1 MTTEM
6 FIASKASEAVKAL
19 YGVEVAADTLQVQ
32 PTRKEFEGD
41 FTLVVFPLL
50 KVSRC
55 APDATGSAIG
65 GWLLQN
71 CPEISAFNS
80 VKGFLNLSLSN
91 LYWSEVFSSIASDPE
106 YGTLPSTGRRIMV
119 EFSSPNT
126 NKPLHLG
133 HVRNN
138 LLGAS
143 VSNLLKEAGNEV
155 IKTTL
160 VNDRGVHICK
170 SMYAWQKRFEGATPE
185 STGKKGDHLVGDCYV
200 EYARMEKENP
210 AVLDD
215 VHEMLVKWEEGDPE
229 VRALWSMMN
238 EWVFAG
244 FEQTYKALGI
254 TFDKTYY
261 EHETYLLGKELVQ
274 KGLESGVF
282 VKDPDGSVWCD
293 LTSDGLDRKLLLR
306 SDGTSVY
313 ITQDLG
319 TAERRFSEY
328 KLDSH
333 VYVVGDEQNYH
344 FQVLK
349 LILGKLGFEWADQ
362 IFHLSYGMVELPE
375 GKMKSR
381 EGTVVDADD
390 LIEKMY
396 EEAKATSEESGKLD
410 GVSPEEKDALY
421 RMIGLGALKYFILK
435 VDPKKKMLF
444 NPKESIDFN
453 GNTGPFI
460 QYTHARIKSILRK
473 SSSLAPSAGRQLPN
487 DAAGLPAA
495 IAEPENRG
503 NGPSMAQAAPAAVES
518 FTSADRLCPK
528 EGIPPL
534 FLPSEGSCLSADA
547 LAGSPAAVEMSGK
560 EIRLVKLLSLYPQK
574 VQEASD
580 AFSPALIANYC
591 YDLAK
596 EFNQYYHDTPILKE
610 EDEAVRC
617 VRLAL
622 IATIARV
629 LSRAMGI
636 LGIQLPE
643 RM

>member
-1 MTTEM
+1 MTAEQ
-6 FIASKASEAVKAL
+6 FIALKASEAIRAVYSAEVEPSAL
-19 YGVEVAADTLQVQ
+19 QIQ

-41 FTLVVFPLL
+41 YTLVVFPLL
-50 KVSRC
+50 RVTHQS
-55 APDATGSAIG
+55 PDASGNAIG
-65 GWLLQN
+65 EWLVSN
-71 CPEISAFNS
+71 CSEIRAFNS
-80 VKGFLNLSLSN
+80 VKGFLNLSLSQV
-91 LYWSEVFSSIASDPE
+91 YWKESLEGVVSDE
-106 YGTLPSTGRRIMV
+106 NFGKLPSTGRRIMV

-138 LLGAS
+138 LLGSS
-143 VSNLLKEAGNEV
+143 VSNLLAAAGNDV

-170 SMYAWQKRFEGATPE
+170 SMYAWEKRFNGATPE

-200 EYARMEKENP
+200 EFAKMEKENP
-210 AVLDD
+210 AVMDD
-215 VHEMLVKWEEGDPE
+215 VHEMLVKWEEGDPQ
-229 VRALWSMMN
+229 VRRLWEMMN

-261 EHETYLLGKELVQ
+261 EHDTYLLGKELVQ
-274 KGLESGVF
+274 RGLDMGVF

-293 LTSDGLDRKLLLR
+293 LTADGLDRKLLLR

-333 VYVVGDEQNYH
+333 IYVVGDEQNYH

-349 LILGKLGFEWADQ
+349 LILKKLGFDWADQ

-390 LIEKMY
+390 LIAKMY
-396 EEAKATSEESGKLD
+396 DEAKATSEESGKLAEL
-410 GVSPEEKDALY
+410 SEEEKDRLY
-421 RMIGLGALKYFILK
+421 SMIGLGALKYFILK

-460 QYTHARIKSILRK
+460 QYTHARICSILRK
-473 SSSLAPSAGRQLPN
+473 AQDQGFSTSMPDSA
-487 DAAGLPAA
+487 
-495 IAEPENRG
+495 E
-503 NGPSMAQAAPAAVES
+503 
-518 FTSADRLCPK
+518 
-528 EGIPPL
+528 
-534 FLPSEGSCLSADA
+534 LSA
-547 LAGSPAAVEMSGK
+547 K
-560 EIRLVKLLSLYPQK
+560 EIRLVKILSSYPQK
-574 VQEASD
+574 VSEAAS
-580 AFSPALIANYC
+580 ALSPALIANYC

-596 EFNQYYHDTPILKE
+596 EFNQYYHDTGILKE
-610 EDEAVRC
+610 TDANLRAM
-617 VRLAL
+617 RLAL
-622 IATIARV
+622 ISALASV
-629 LSRAMGI
+629 LRRGMNI
-636 LGIQLPE
+636 LGIELPE

>member
-1 MTTEM
+1 MTAEQ
-6 FIASKASEAVKAL
+6 FIALKASEAIRAVYSAEVEPSAL
-19 YGVEVAADTLQVQ
+19 QIQ

-41 FTLVVFPLL
+41 YTLVVFPLL
-50 KVSRC
+50 RITHQS
-55 APDATGSAIG
+55 PDASGNAIG
-65 GWLLQN
+65 EWLVSN
-71 CPEISAFNS
+71 CSEIRTFNS
-80 VKGFLNLSLSN
+80 VKGFLNLSLSQV
-91 LYWSEVFSSIASDPE
+91 YWKESLDGVVSDE
-106 YGTLPSTGRRIMV
+106 NFGKLPSTGRRIMV

-138 LLGAS
+138 LLGSS
-143 VSNLLKEAGNEV
+143 VSNLLAAAGNDV

-170 SMYAWQKRFEGATPE
+170 SMYAWEKRFNGATPE

-200 EYARMEKENP
+200 EFAKMEKENP
-210 AVLDD
+210 AVMDD
-215 VHEMLVKWEEGDPE
+215 VHEMLVKWEEDDPQ
-229 VRALWSMMN
+229 VRRLWEMMN

-261 EHETYLLGKELVQ
+261 EHDTYLLGKELVQ
-274 KGLESGVF
+274 RGLDMGVF

-333 VYVVGDEQNYH
+333 IYVVGDEQNYH

-349 LILGKLGFEWADQ
+349 LILKKLGFSWADQ

-390 LIEKMY
+390 LIAKMY
-396 EEAKATSEESGKLD
+396 YEAKATSEESGKLAEL
-410 GVSPEEKDALY
+410 SEEEKDRLY
-421 RMIGLGALKYFILK
+421 SMIGLGALKYFILK

-460 QYTHARIKSILRK
+460 QYTHARICSILRK
-473 SSSLAPSAGRQLPN
+473 AQEQGFSTSMPDSA
-487 DAAGLPAA
+487 
-495 IAEPENRG
+495 E
-503 NGPSMAQAAPAAVES
+503 
-518 FTSADRLCPK
+518 
-528 EGIPPL
+528 
-534 FLPSEGSCLSADA
+534 LSA
-547 LAGSPAAVEMSGK
+547 K
-560 EIRLVKLLSLYPQK
+560 EIRLVKILSSYPQK
-574 VQEASD
+574 VAEAAS
-580 AFSPALIANYC
+580 ALSPALIANYC

-596 EFNQYYHDTPILKE
+596 EFNQYYHDTGILKE
-610 EDEAVRC
+610 PDANLRSM
-617 VRLAL
+617 RLAL
-622 IATIARV
+622 ISALASV
-629 LSRAMGI
+629 LRRGMNI
-636 LGIQLPE
+636 LGIELPE

>member
-1 MTTEM
+1 MTPEA
-6 FIASKASEAVKAL
+6 FLAAKASEAIKAV
-19 YGVEVAADTLQVQ
+19 YGAEVDPATLQVQ
-32 PTRKEFEGD
+32 VTRKEFEGD

-50 KVSRC
+50 RMTRQS
-55 APDATGSAIG
+55 PDATGTALG
-65 GWLLQN
+65 DWLVAN
-71 CPEISAFNS
+71 CPEVASYNS

-91 LYWSEVFSSIASDPE
+91 LYWREALAAIVEDGS
-106 YGTLPSTGRRIMV
+106 YGQLPATGRRVMV

-133 HVRNN
+133 HIRNN

-143 VSNLLKEAGNEV
+143 VSDLLKAAGDEV
-155 IKTTL
+155 VKATL

-170 SMYAWQKRFEGATPE
+170 SMYAWEQRFGGATPE

-200 EYARMEKENP
+200 EFAKMEKEDP
-210 AVLDD
+210 SVMDK
-215 VHEMLVKWEEGDPE
+215 VHEMLVKWEEGDPA
-229 VRALWSMMN
+229 VRKLWETMN
-238 EWVFAG
+238 GWVFDG

-254 TFDKTYY
+254 TFDRTYY
-261 EHETYLLGKELVQ
+261 EHDTYLLGKELVNR
-274 KGLESGVF
+274 GLEMGVF

-293 LTSDGLDRKLLLR
+293 LTADGLDRKLLLR

-333 VYVVGDEQNYH
+333 IYVVGDEQNYH

-349 LILGKLGFEWADQ
+349 LILKKLGFDWADQ

-396 EEAKATSEESGKLD
+396 QEAKATSEESGKLEGISD
-410 GVSPEEKDALY
+410 EEKERLY

-460 QYTHARIKSILRK
+460 QYTHARICSILRK
-473 SSSLAPSAGRQLPN
+473 
-487 DAAGLPAA
+487 AAEQDLTAA
-495 IAEPENRG
+495 LDPK
-503 NGPSMAQAAPAAVES
+503 VELS
-518 FTSADRLCPK
+518 PK
-528 EGIPPL
+528 E
-534 FLPSEGSCLSADA
+534 
-547 LAGSPAAVEMSGK
+547 V
-560 EIRLVKLLSLYPQK
+560 RLVKILGAYPQK
-574 VQEASD
+574 VGEAAA

-610 EDEAVRC
+610 PDREVLQM
-617 VRLAL
+617 RLEL
-622 IATIARV
+622 ISTLASV
-629 LSRAMGI
+629 LRRGMKI
-636 LGIQLPE
+636 LGIDLPD

>member
-1 MTTEM
+1 MTAEQ
-6 FIASKASEAVKAL
+6 FIALKASEAIRAVYSAEVEPSAL
-19 YGVEVAADTLQVQ
+19 QIQ

-41 FTLVVFPLL
+41 YTLVVFPLL
-50 KVSRC
+50 RITHQS
-55 APDATGSAIG
+55 PDASGNAIG
-65 GWLLQN
+65 EWLVSN
-71 CPEISAFNS
+71 CSEIRAFNS
-80 VKGFLNLSLSN
+80 VKGFLNLSLSQV
-91 LYWSEVFSSIASDPE
+91 YWKESLDGVVSDE
-106 YGTLPSTGRRIMV
+106 NFGKLPSTGRRIMV

-138 LLGAS
+138 LLGSS
-143 VSNLLKEAGNEV
+143 VSNLLAAAGNDV

-170 SMYAWQKRFEGATPE
+170 SMYAWEKRFNGATPE

-200 EYARMEKENP
+200 EFAKMEKENP
-210 AVLDD
+210 AVMDD
-215 VHEMLVKWEEGDPE
+215 VHEMLVKWEEGDPQ
-229 VRALWSMMN
+229 VRRLWEMMN

-261 EHETYLLGKELVQ
+261 EHDTYLLGKELVQ
-274 KGLESGVF
+274 RGLDMGVF

-293 LTSDGLDRKLLLR
+293 LTADGLDRKLLLR

-333 VYVVGDEQNYH
+333 IYVVGDEQNYH

-349 LILGKLGFEWADQ
+349 LILKKLGFDWADQ

-390 LIEKMY
+390 LIAKMY
-396 EEAKATSEESGKLD
+396 DEAKATSEESGKLAEL
-410 GVSPEEKDALY
+410 SEEEKDRLY
-421 RMIGLGALKYFILK
+421 SMIGLGALKYFILK

-460 QYTHARIKSILRK
+460 QYTHARICSILRK
-473 SSSLAPSAGRQLPN
+473 AQDQGFSTSMPDSA
-487 DAAGLPAA
+487 
-495 IAEPENRG
+495 E
-503 NGPSMAQAAPAAVES
+503 
-518 FTSADRLCPK
+518 
-528 EGIPPL
+528 
-534 FLPSEGSCLSADA
+534 LSA
-547 LAGSPAAVEMSGK
+547 K
-560 EIRLVKLLSLYPQK
+560 EIRLVKILSSYPQK
-574 VQEASD
+574 VSEAAS
-580 AFSPALIANYC
+580 ALSPALIANYC
-591 YDLAK
+591 YELAK
-596 EFNQYYHDTPILKE
+596 EFNQYYHDTGILKE
-610 EDEAVRC
+610 PDANLRAM
-617 VRLAL
+617 RLAL
-622 IATIARV
+622 ISALASV
-629 LSRAMGI
+629 LRRGMNI
-636 LGIQLPE
+636 LGIELPE

>member
-1 MTTEM
+1 MTPEQ
-6 FIASKASEAVKAL
+6 FLAAKASEAVKAL
-19 YGVEVAADTLQVQ
+19 YGADVEASAMQVAV
-32 PTRKEFEGD
+32 TRKEFEGD

-50 KVSRC
+50 RTSRKS
-55 APDATGSAIG
+55 PDATGVEIG
-65 GWLLQN
+65 DWLIAN
-71 CPEISAFNS
+71 CPEVAAYNS

-91 LYWSEVFSSIASDPE
+91 LYWREALACIVEDDNF
-106 YGTLPSTGRRIMV
+106 GQLPATGRRVMV

-133 HVRNN
+133 HIRNN

-143 VSNLLKEAGNEV
+143 VSDLLKAAGNEV
-155 IKTTL
+155 IKATL

-170 SMYAWQKRFEGATPE
+170 SMYAWQQRFNGATPE

-200 EYARMEKENP
+200 EFAKMEK
-210 AVLDD
+210 DD
-215 VHEMLVKWEEGDPE
+215 PSVMDKVHEMLVKWEEGDPA
-229 VRALWSMMN
+229 VRQLWEMMN
-238 EWVFAG
+238 SWVFAG

-254 TFDKTYY
+254 TFDRTYY

-274 KGLESGVF
+274 RGLDMGVF

-293 LTSDGLDRKLLLR
+293 LTADGLDRKLLLR

-319 TAERRFSEY
+319 TAERRFSEF

-333 VYVVGDEQNYH
+333 IYVVGDEQNYH

-349 LILGKLGFEWADQ
+349 LILKKLGFDWADQ

-410 GVSPEEKDALY
+410 GIADEEKERLY

-460 QYTHARIKSILRK
+460 QYTHARICSILRK
-473 SSSLAPSAGRQLPN
+473 AEEQNLKASLNPS
-487 DAAGLPAA
+487 
-495 IAEPENRG
+495 
-503 NGPSMAQAAPAAVES
+503 VELS
-518 FTSADRLCPK
+518 PK
-528 EGIPPL
+528 E
-534 FLPSEGSCLSADA
+534 
-547 LAGSPAAVEMSGK
+547 V
-560 EIRLVKLLSLYPQK
+560 RLVKILGAYPQK
-574 VQEASD
+574 VAEAAA

-591 YDLAK
+591 YELAK

-610 EDEAVRC
+610 PDQEVLKM
-617 VRLAL
+617 RLEL
-622 IATIARV
+622 ISTLAGV
-629 LSRAMGI
+629 LRRGMKI
-636 LGIQLPE
+636 LGIDLPD

>member
-1 MTTEM
+1 MTPES
-6 FIASKASEAVKAL
+6 FLAAKASEAVKAV
-19 YGVEVAADTLQVQ
+19 YGAEIDPSALQVQ
-32 PTRKEFEGD
+32 VTRKEFEGD

-50 KVSRC
+50 RTSRKS
-55 APDATGSAIG
+55 PDATGVEIG
-65 GWLLQN
+65 DWLVAN
-71 CPEISAFNS
+71 CPEVAAYNS

-91 LYWSEVFSSIASDPE
+91 LYWREALAAIVEDAS
-106 YGTLPSTGRRIMV
+106 YGQLPATGRRVMV

-133 HVRNN
+133 HIRNN

-143 VSNLLKEAGNEV
+143 VSDLLKAAGDEV
-155 IKTTL
+155 IKATL

-170 SMYAWQKRFEGATPE
+170 SMYAWQQRFNGATPE

-200 EYARMEKENP
+200 EFAKMEKEDP
-210 AVLDD
+210 SVMDK
-215 VHEMLVKWEEGDPE
+215 VHEMLVQWEEGDPA
-229 VRALWSMMN
+229 VRKLWEMMN
-238 EWVFAG
+238 SWVFDG

-254 TFDKTYY
+254 TFDRTYY
-261 EHETYLLGKELVQ
+261 EHDTYLLGKELVQ
-274 KGLESGVF
+274 KGLDMGVL
-282 VKDPDGSVWCD
+282 VRDPDGSVWCD
-293 LTSDGLDRKLLLR
+293 LTADGLDRKLLLR

-333 VYVVGDEQNYH
+333 IYVVGDEQNYH

-349 LILGKLGFEWADQ
+349 LILKKLGFDWADQ

-396 EEAKATSEESGKLD
+396 EEAKATSEESGKLEGIAD
-410 GVSPEEKDALY
+410 EEKERLY
-421 RMIGLGALKYFILK
+421 HMIGLGALKYFILK

-460 QYTHARIKSILRK
+460 QYTHARICSILRK
-473 SSSLAPSAGRQLPN
+473 AAEQGLE
-487 DAAGLPAA
+487 AGLNP
-495 IAEPENRG
+495 
-503 NGPSMAQAAPAAVES
+503 AVELS
-518 FTSADRLCPK
+518 PK
-528 EGIPPL
+528 E
-534 FLPSEGSCLSADA
+534 
-547 LAGSPAAVEMSGK
+547 V
-560 EIRLVKLLSLYPQK
+560 RLVKILGAYPQK
-574 VQEASD
+574 VAEA
-580 AFSPALIANYC
+580 AAALSPALIANYC
-591 YDLAK
+591 FELAK

-610 EDEAVRC
+610 PEAEVLKM
-617 VRLAL
+617 RLEL
-622 IATIARV
+622 ISTLAGV
-629 LSRAMGI
+629 LRRGMKI
-636 LGIQLPE
+636 LGIDLPD

>member
-1 MTTEM
+1 MTPEQ
-6 FIASKASEAVKAL
+6 FLAAKASEAVKAL
-19 YGVEVAADTLQVQ
+19 YGADVEASAMQVAV
-32 PTRKEFEGD
+32 TRKEFEGD

-50 KVSRC
+50 RTSRKS
-55 APDATGSAIG
+55 PDATGVEIG
-65 GWLLQN
+65 DWLVAN
-71 CPEISAFNS
+71 CPEVAAYNS

-91 LYWSEVFSSIASDPE
+91 LYWREALAAIVEDDN
-106 YGTLPSTGRRIMV
+106 YGQLPATGRRVMV

-133 HVRNN
+133 HIRNN

-143 VSNLLKEAGNEV
+143 VSDLLKAAGNEV
-155 IKTTL
+155 IKATL

-170 SMYAWQKRFEGATPE
+170 SMYAWQQRFNGATPE

-200 EYARMEKENP
+200 EFAKMEKEDP
-210 AVLDD
+210 SVMDK
-215 VHEMLVKWEEGDPE
+215 VHEMLVKWEEGDPA
-229 VRALWSMMN
+229 VRQLWEMMN
-238 EWVFAG
+238 SWVFAG

-254 TFDKTYY
+254 TFDRTYY

-274 KGLESGVF
+274 RGLDMGVF

-293 LTSDGLDRKLLLR
+293 LTADGLDRKLLLR

-319 TAERRFSEY
+319 TAERRFSEF

-333 VYVVGDEQNYH
+333 IYVVGDEQNYH

-349 LILGKLGFEWADQ
+349 LILKKLGFDWADQ

-410 GVSPEEKDALY
+410 GIADEEKERLY

-460 QYTHARIKSILRK
+460 QYTHARICSILRK
-473 SSSLAPSAGRQLPN
+473 AEEQNLKASLNPS
-487 DAAGLPAA
+487 
-495 IAEPENRG
+495 
-503 NGPSMAQAAPAAVES
+503 VELS
-518 FTSADRLCPK
+518 PK
-528 EGIPPL
+528 E
-534 FLPSEGSCLSADA
+534 
-547 LAGSPAAVEMSGK
+547 V
-560 EIRLVKLLSLYPQK
+560 RLVKILGAYPQK
-574 VQEASD
+574 VAEAAA

-591 YDLAK
+591 YELAK

-610 EDEAVRC
+610 PDQEVLKM
-617 VRLAL
+617 RLEL
-622 IATIARV
+622 ISTLAGV
-629 LSRAMGI
+629 LRRGMKI
-636 LGIQLPE
+636 LGIDLPD

>member
-1 MTTEM
+1 MNAES
-6 FIASKASEAVKAL
+6 FIALKASEAIKAL
-19 YGVEVAADTLQVQ
+19 YGAEVDPSTLQVQ

-41 FTLVVFPLL
+41 YTLVVFPLL
-50 KVSRC
+50 RITRQS
-55 APDATGSAIG
+55 PDASGNALG
-65 GWLLQN
+65 EWLCTN
-71 CPEISAFNS
+71 CEEISAFNS
-80 VKGFLNLSLSN
+80 VKGFLNLSLSQ
-91 LYWSEVFSSIASDPE
+91 LYWHEALESVAADPDF
-106 YGTLPSTGRRIMV
+106 GVLPPTGRRIMV

-143 VSNLLKEAGNEV
+143 VSNLLKAAGNEV

-170 SMYAWQKRFEGATPE
+170 SMYAWEQRFDGATPQ

-200 EYARMEKENP
+200 EYARMEKEDP
-210 AVLDD
+210 TAIDK
-215 VHEMLVKWEEGDPE
+215 VHDMLVKWEEGDPQ
-229 VRALWSMMN
+229 VRKLWEMMN
-238 EWVFAG
+238 SWVFEG

-261 EHETYLLGKELVQ
+261 EHDTYLLGKELVQ
-274 KGLESGVF
+274 KGLDMGVF

-333 VYVVGDEQNYH
+333 IYVVGDEQNYH

-349 LILGKLGFEWADQ
+349 LILSKLGFDWADQ

-396 EEAKATSEESGKLD
+396 QEAKATSEESGKLAEM
-410 GVSPEEKDALY
+410 PEEEKDKLY
-421 RMIGLGALKYFILK
+421 SMIGLGALKYFILK

-460 QYTHARIKSILRK
+460 QYTHARICSILRK
-473 SSSLAPSAGRQLPN
+473 AAEQGYDVSLPRK
-487 DAAGLPAA
+487 
-495 IAEPENRG
+495 AE
-503 NGPSMAQAAPAAVES
+503 
-518 FTSADRLCPK
+518 
-528 EGIPPL
+528 
-534 FLPSEGSCLSADA
+534 LS
-547 LAGSPAAVEMSGK
+547 LK
-560 EIRLVKLLSLYPQK
+560 EIRLIQLLSSYTRKLS
-574 VQEASD
+574 EAAD
-580 AFSPALIANYC
+580 ALSPALIANYC
-591 YDLAK
+591 YELAK
-596 EFNQYYHDTPILKE
+596 EFNQYYHDTGILKE
-610 EDEAVRC
+610 ADADLRSM
-617 VRLAL
+617 RLAL
-622 IATIARV
+622 ISAIASV
-629 LSRAMGI
+629 LRRGMNI
-636 LGIQLPE
+636 LGIELPE

>member
-1 MTTEM
+1 MTPES
-6 FIASKASEAVKAL
+6 FLAAKASEAVKAV
-19 YGVEVAADTLQVQ
+19 YGAEVAPDTLQVQ
-32 PTRKEFEGD
+32 VTRKEFEGD

-50 KVSRC
+50 RVTRQS
-55 APDATGSAIG
+55 PDATGVALG
-65 GWLLQN
+65 DWLVAN
-71 CPEISAFNS
+71 CPEVAAYNS

-91 LYWSEVFSSIASDPE
+91 VYWREALAAIVEDGA
-106 YGTLPSTGRRIMV
+106 YGQLPATGRRVMV

-133 HVRNN
+133 HIRNN

-143 VSNLLKEAGNEV
+143 VSDLLKAAGDEV
-155 IKTTL
+155 IKATL

-170 SMYAWQKRFEGATPE
+170 SMYAWQQRFNGATPE

-200 EYARMEKENP
+200 EFAKMEKEDP
-210 AVLDD
+210 SVMDK
-215 VHEMLVKWEEGDPE
+215 VHEMLVQWEEGDPA
-229 VRALWSMMN
+229 VRKLWEMMN
-238 EWVFAG
+238 SWVFAG

-254 TFDKTYY
+254 TFDRTYY

-274 KGLESGVF
+274 RGLDMGVF

-293 LTSDGLDRKLLLR
+293 LTADGLDRKLLLR

-333 VYVVGDEQNYH
+333 IYVVGDEQNYH

-349 LILGKLGFEWADQ
+349 LILKKLGFDWADQ

-396 EEAKATSEESGKLD
+396 QEAKATSEESGKLEGIAD
-410 GVSPEEKDALY
+410 DEKERLY

-460 QYTHARIKSILRK
+460 QYTHARICSILRK
-473 SSSLAPSAGRQLPN
+473 AEEQGLKAALDPS
-487 DAAGLPAA
+487 
-495 IAEPENRG
+495 
-503 NGPSMAQAAPAAVES
+503 VELS
-518 FTSADRLCPK
+518 PK
-528 EGIPPL
+528 E
-534 FLPSEGSCLSADA
+534 
-547 LAGSPAAVEMSGK
+547 V
-560 EIRLVKLLSLYPQK
+560 RLVKILGAYPQK
-574 VQEASD
+574 VGEA
-580 AFSPALIANYC
+580 AAALSPALVANYC

-596 EFNQYYHDTPILKE
+596 EFNQYYHDTPVLKE
-610 EDEAVRC
+610 PDPDVLRM
-617 VRLAL
+617 RLEL
-622 IATIARV
+622 ISTLASV
-629 LSRAMGI
+629 LRRGMKI
-636 LGIQLPE
+636 LGIDLPD